1 MRTSRLGNTR
11 ISPKWALVIAVLAV
25 GVDTYIVVG
34 ILPEIARDL
43 NESIAAVGL
52 IASAYALPT
61 ALLAPVFGPLSD
73 RRGRRT
79 ALLVGLV
86 VFIASAAAC
95 VVAPNLLFLLGARG
109 INGLGAAIM
118 LPAAFAYAG
127 DLPIKR
133 ERERAMGLLSSAF
146 PMATLLGLPLGALV
160 ASLAGWRGAFVF
172 ITLVGIAAFVL
183 IWALLPADKPREDKP
198 IGYVECYR
206 TILGDSSALK
216 LLSVSMVWFIA
227 PFGLFVYFAEFIHV
241 THDIPTTQAGLALVM
256 VGIVGVVASRISG
269 RAMSIIG
276 PRTVVLIAITLFGIA
291 AFLMPFTTE
300 ALPLSLA
307 VMAIWA
313 SGTWFGVPAINAIIA
328 AHSERLRGTM
338 LAFNSSSMNLA
349 GVLGPMITGAIV
361 VSLGFAAAYWTAVLF
376 AAAAFTL
383 AYVVLPRRDRIEPT
397 DPTEPAVVGG

>member
-1 MRTSRLGNTR
+1 MR
-11 ISPKWALVIAVLAV
+11 SPVPRNITVSPIWALVIAVLAV

-43 NESIAAVGL
+43 RESIAAAGL

-79 ALLVGLV
+79 ALLVGLAIFV
-86 VFIASAAAC
+86 ASAAAC
-95 VVAPNLLFLLGARG
+95 VVAPSLLLLLVARG
-109 INGLGAAIM
+109 VNGLGAAII

-133 ERERAMGLLSSAF
+133 ERDRAMGLLSSAF

-160 ASLAGWRGAFVF
+160 ATLAGWRGAFVF
-172 ITLVGIAAFVL
+172 ITLVGVAAFVL
-183 IWALLPADKPREDKP
+183 VWALCPADKPRTHKP
-198 IGYVECYR
+198 MGYLESYR
-206 TILGDSSALK
+206 TILGDVAALK
-216 LLSVSMVWFIA
+216 LLSVTMVWFIT

-241 THDIPTTQAGLALVM
+241 THDVPTTQAGLALVV

-269 RAMSIIG
+269 RVMGIIG
-276 PRTVVLIAITLFGIA
+276 ARTVVLIGITLFGTA
-291 AFLMPFTTE
+291 ALLMPFTTS
-300 ALPLSLA
+300 ALPLSLG

-313 SGTWFGVPAINAIIA
+313 SGTWFGVPAINAIVA
-328 AHSERLRGTM
+328 AYSQRLRGTM

-349 GVLGPMITGAIV
+349 GVLGPILIGSIIATL
-361 VSLGFAAAYWTAVLF
+361 SFSAAYWTAVLF
-376 AAAAFTL
+376 AAGAFAL
-383 AYVVLPRRDRIEPT
+383 AYVVLPRGERVEPSE
-397 DPTEPAVVGG
+397 PVEPAVAGG